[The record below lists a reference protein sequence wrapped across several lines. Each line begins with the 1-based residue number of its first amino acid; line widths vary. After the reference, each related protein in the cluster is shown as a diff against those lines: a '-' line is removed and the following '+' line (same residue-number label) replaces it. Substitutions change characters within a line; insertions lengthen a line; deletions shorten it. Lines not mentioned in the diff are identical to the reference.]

1 MNHFSFDTLYS
12 YLSVCTTNLN
22 VRILQI
28 DFNWYHLASWVNITE
43 QWPYKFSWVIY
54 VCDRQ
59 FSDSDPQEDAAISLK
74 SVYEKIRG
82 TIPTQKDLEP
92 LIELD
97 REEKKLVTFLSYHK
111 RNLSVADLKIFLPFS
126 INLDPY
132 IKKVIKDEIQGMEDM
147 GLTLDQIF
155 GTATLLN
162 PPKSP
167 LIATEAPSAG
177 TCPRQSYT

>member
-1 MNHFSFDTLYS
+1 M
-12 YLSVCTTNLN
+12 
-22 VRILQI
+22 
-28 DFNWYHLASWVNITE
+28 
-43 QWPYKFSWVIY
+43 
-54 VCDRQ
+54 
-59 FSDSDPQEDAAISLK
+59 AISLK
-74 SVYEKIRG
+74 SVYDRIRG

-155 GTATLLN
+155 DTATLRN

-167 LIATEAPSAG
+167 LIAAEAPSAG
-177 TCPRQSYT
+177 TCLRIMYVQRIIK